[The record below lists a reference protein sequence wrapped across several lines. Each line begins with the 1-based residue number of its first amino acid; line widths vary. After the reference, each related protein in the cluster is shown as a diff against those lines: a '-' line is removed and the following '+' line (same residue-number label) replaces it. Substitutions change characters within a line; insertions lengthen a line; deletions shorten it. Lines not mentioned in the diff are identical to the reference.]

1 MTSHIGYS
9 SSASKTRE
17 MVERIYNADEDFVTI
32 ELTQEEP
39 ESTPNR
45 LADVLFGILLGVIA
59 VCVFFLIAA
68 AKP

>member
-1 MTSHIGYS
+1 
-9 SSASKTRE
+9 